1 MSSRR
6 SKRQRTSG
14 DVLDMSNY
22 MNWTA
27 SKLRNEL
34 EKVNILTSSSFGVST
49 LRKLYV
55 VKVLNRLDVPTV
67 SSDVRDNNEL
77 NVSHGRPENS
87 SVVSEAF
94 GNTVNTIVD
103 TGNCHT
109 GNHSASLPENYF
121 QPNVQ
126 TDFSFQCATGNGDS
140 NMASTMLQTLTQTV
154 VGLQNVVNSLVMTV
168 NKDGLSQN
176 NYSLEN

>member
-1 MSSRR
+1 MSSRC

-34 EKVNILTSSSFGVST
+34 EKVNILTSLSFGVST
-49 LRKLYV
+49 LRKLYN
-55 VKVLNRLDVPTV
+55 K
-67 SSDVRDNNEL
+67 L
-77 NVSHGRPENS
+77 NVSHGIPENS

-103 TGNCHT
+103 TGN
-109 GNHSASLPENYF
+109 HSASLPENYF

-126 TDFSFQCATGNGDS
+126 
-140 NMASTMLQTLTQTV
+140 
-154 VGLQNVVNSLVMTV
+154 
-168 NKDGLSQN
+168 
-176 NYSLEN
+176 

>member
-1 MSSRR
+1 M
-6 SKRQRTSG
+6 T
-14 DVLDMSNY
+14 VTCVNY
-22 MNWTA
+22 GVNSITE
-27 SKLRNEL
+27 SL
-34 EKVNILTSSSFGVST
+34 VNILTSSSFGVST

-103 TGNCHT
+103 TMTTKLKC
-109 GNHSASLPENYF
+109 SPS
-121 QPNVQ
+121 QVR
-126 TDFSFQCATGNGDS
+126 FST
-140 NMASTMLQTLTQTV
+140 
-154 VGLQNVVNSLVMTV
+154 
-168 NKDGLSQN
+168 
-176 NYSLEN
+176 

>member
-1 MSSRR
+1 M
-6 SKRQRTSG
+6 
-14 DVLDMSNY
+14 
-22 MNWTA
+22 
-27 SKLRNEL
+27 
-34 EKVNILTSSSFGVST
+34 NILTSSSFGVST

-55 VKVLNRLDVPTV
+55 DNVLNRLDVPTV

-77 NVSHGRPENS
+77 NVSHGIPENS

-109 GNHSASLPENYF
+109 GSNSASLPENYF

>member
-34 EKVNILTSSSFGVST
+34 EKVNILTSLSFGVST

-55 VKVLNRLDVPTV
+55 DKVLNRLDVPTV
-67 SSDVRDNNEL
+67 SSDVRDNNKL
-77 NVSHGRPENS
+77 NVSHGIPENS

-103 TGNCHT
+103 TGN
-109 GNHSASLPENYF
+109 HSASLPENYF

-126 TDFSFQCATGNGDS
+126 
-140 NMASTMLQTLTQTV
+140 
-154 VGLQNVVNSLVMTV
+154 
-168 NKDGLSQN
+168 
-176 NYSLEN
+176 